1 MMTASARLIYVYDPM
16 CSWCWGYKPTLLGL
30 KTQLIELFPT
40 LAIDY
45 KVGGLAPD
53 SDMPMPAEMQQFLAQ
68 TWHKIAQQLGTEF
81 NHAFWQEC
89 QPRRSTYP
97 ACRACIVAREFALES
112 EMMLA
117 IQQAYYLQAKN
128 PSDLDTLIEAAESVG
143 IDKTVFVERL
153 SSAEIAQAFMKEL
166 DFVHQLPIRGFPSLV
181 LQVNGQNIGLPL
193 DYHDPQTTIDAI
205 TKAL

>member
-1 MMTASARLIYVYDPM
+1 M
-16 CSWCWGYKPTLLGL
+16 
-30 KTQLIELFPT
+30 
-40 LAIDY
+40 
-45 KVGGLAPD
+45 GGLAPD